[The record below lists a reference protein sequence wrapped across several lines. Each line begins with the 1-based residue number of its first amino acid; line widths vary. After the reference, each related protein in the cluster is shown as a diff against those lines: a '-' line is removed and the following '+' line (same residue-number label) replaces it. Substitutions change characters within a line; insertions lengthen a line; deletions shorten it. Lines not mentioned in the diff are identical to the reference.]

1 MTGPG
6 DAGGEG
12 DGVLAGAIGNERLA
26 WAAALGVPAFVRR
39 ARSLEDAIAR
49 LRASIAGE
57 RASRLRWLLV
67 LARPLEE
74 SRRQGTFLAP
84 PVAALL
90 DALRDE
96 PGFAHRAA
104 PAARP
109 PLRASA
115 DLLSRAR
122 NFNRR
127 WLGYL
132 ASVPIDE
139 IRALQADYNR
149 YYPIE
154 REMALRGVRMAFRE
168 IPLLETAD
176 LARWFPPLPEPGRE

>member
-1 MTGPG
+1 MTGPDDTG
-6 DAGGEG
+6 SEAE
-12 DGVLAGAIGNERLA
+12 GVLAGAVQNERLA

-39 ARSLEDAIAR
+39 ARALEDAVAR
-49 LRASIAGE
+49 LRESIARE
-57 RASRLRWLLV
+57 RASRLGWLFA
-67 LARPLEE
+67 LARRLDE
-74 SRRQGTFLAP
+74 SRRQGRVLPP

-96 PGFAHRAA
+96 PGFVARAA
-104 PAARP
+104 TPSRNLP
-109 PLRASA
+109 RASV

-122 NFNRR
+122 DFNRR

-132 ASVPIDE
+132 ESVPIDE
-139 IRALQADYNR
+139 IRALQSDYNR

-154 REMALRGVRMAFRE
+154 REMALRGTRMAFRE

-176 LARWFPPLPEPGRE
+176 LVRWFPPLPEPGRE